1 VADVGIAGAGLAGP
15 LLAVFL
21 SRRGHDVTVYE
32 RRPDPRA
39 AGAPGR
45 SINLALSTRGIDALE
60 RVGLAEEVMA
70 HGLAMRGRM
79 MHERSG
85 QLAFQAYSAD
95 GSKAINSISR
105 HGLNTLLLDA
115 AAKEPGVILH
125 FEERAVGMTADTGEL
140 VLEGPAG
147 RHAVT
152 HDLVI
157 GADGA
162 YSALRETVVRSERA
176 DYHQEYLPW
185 GYKELTIAPD
195 PSGDFALDP
204 GALHIWPRGDSMM
217 IALPN
222 PDRSFTATLFWPF
235 EGTAGFAGLDTAE
248 AVRARFDRDYPD
260 ATELF
265 NDLAGEFAR
274 HPVGTLVTVR
284 VWPWVRS
291 RLALLGDAAH
301 AIVPFFGQGM
311 NCAFEDVVEL
321 DRCLDEAGEDWTAA
335 LTTYAERRKPNTDAI
350 AELALENFVEMRD
363 KVGSPLFR
371 LRKRVEHAV
380 ERWAP
385 DRFDSLYELVSFT
398 TVPYAEA
405 RRRAA
410 AQRRFPANVAALGA
424 AGAARAT
431 HVVRNTV
438 HP

>member
-1 VADVGIAGAGLAGP
+1 MADVGIAGAGLAGP

-32 RRPDPRA
+32 RRPDPRL

-45 SINLALSTRGIDALE
+45 SINLALSARGIDALE
-60 RVGLAEEVMA
+60 RVGLAEDVMA

-79 MHERSG
+79 MHDRSG

-105 HGLNTLLLDA
+105 HLLNTSLLDA

-125 FEERAVGMTADTGEL
+125 FEERAVGMAADTGEL

-147 RHAVT
+147 RHGAR
-152 HDLVI
+152 HDVVI

-176 DYHQEYLPW
+176 DYHQVHLPW

-195 PSGDFALDP
+195 PSGDYALEP

-235 EGTAGFAGLDTAE
+235 EGTAGFAGLDRAE

-260 ATELF
+260 AAELF
-265 NDLAGEFAR
+265 MDLAGEFAR

-284 VWPWVRS
+284 VWPWVRG

-321 DRCLDEAGEDWTAA
+321 DRCLYEAGEDWTVA

-350 AELALENFVEMRD
+350 AELALDNFVEMRD
-363 KVGSPLFR
+363 KVGSPVFR
-371 LRKRVEHAV
+371 LSKRVEHAV

-385 DRFDSLYELVSFT
+385 DHFESLYELVSFT

-410 AQRRFPANVAALGA
+410 AQRRFPANLAALGA
-424 AGAARAT
+424 AGAARAADI
-431 HVVRNTV
+431 VRNTV
-438 HP
+438 HR